1 VVVSNMSSMPK
12 VNERGRAGA
21 RTASDRRGA
30 LRDLAVGFAFAS
42 LAVVGTWW
50 LLGLAASYI
59 LVATGVYAALA
70 ILVLRALP
78 GDLRGPGLG
87 PANRVTL
94 ARAALAVPIFA
105 VALHPGSLGAAVA
118 WWTIVVST
126 AVMVADGFDGY
137 VARRTGSGSRFGA
150 RFDMELDAALL
161 LALSVLVWRQG
172 RVGYWVLSIGLMRYA
187 FVGASW
193 IWPELAADLPPSQR
207 RKIVCVIQGVALLV
221 ALGPVVPDAIAVA
234 VAAAGLLALAYS
246 FGVDV
251 RWALAAGRGAGRRTV
266 SGV

>member
-1 VVVSNMSSMPK
+1 MPT
-12 VNERGRAGA
+12 VDQRGSGRGRN
-21 RTASDRRGA
+21 TVERRGA
-30 LRDLAVGFAFAS
+30 LLDLALAFAFAS

-50 LLGLAASYI
+50 LLDLTASYVLI
-59 LVATGVYAALA
+59 GIAVYAGMAAL
-70 ILVLRALP
+70 VMWALP
-78 GDLRGPGLG
+78 DDLRGPGLG

-105 VALHPGSLGAAVA
+105 LALHSGPLDDALA

-161 LALSVLVWRQG
+161 LALSVLVWRDARAG
-172 RVGYWVLSIGLMRYA
+172 SWVLLIGLMRYA
-187 FVGASW
+187 FVAASW

-207 RKIVCVIQGVALLV
+207 RRVVCVIQGIVLLV
-221 ALGPVVPDAIAVA
+221 ALGPVIPDAVAVA
-234 VAAAGLLALAYS
+234 VAALGLVTLACS
-246 FGVDV
+246 FAVDV
-251 RWALAAGRGAGRRTV
+251 RWALAAGRGDRPSSV
-266 SGV
+266 SGA

>member
-1 VVVSNMSSMPK
+1 VVVSNLISMPT
-12 VNERGRAGA
+12 VNQRGSARAHDVA
-21 RTASDRRGA
+21 DRRGA
-30 LRDLAVGFAFAS
+30 LRDLAVAFAFAT

-50 LLGLAASYI
+50 LLGLTASYV
-59 LVATGVYAALA
+59 LLALA
-70 ILVLRALP
+70 VYTGLAAWLLWALP

-105 VALHPGSLGAAVA
+105 LALHSGPIGDPLA
-118 WWTIVVST
+118 WLTILVST

-161 LALSVLVWRQG
+161 MALSVLVWRDA
-172 RVGYWVLSIGLMRYA
+172 RVGPWVLLIGLMRYA
-187 FVGASW
+187 FVAASW

-207 RKIVCVIQGVALLV
+207 RKVVCVIQGVALLV
-221 ALGPVVPDAIAVA
+221 ALGPVIPRGVA
-234 VAAAGLLALAYS
+234 VVVAAVGLAALVYS
-246 FGVDV
+246 FAADV
-251 RWALAAGRGAGRRTV
+251 RWTLAAGRRDRRSV
-266 SGV
+266 RA

>member
-1 VVVSNMSSMPK
+1 MPT
-12 VNERGRAGA
+12 VNQRDEAGA
-21 RTASDRRGA
+21 RTVADRRGA
-30 LRDLAVGFAFAS
+30 RRDLAVAFAFAS

-59 LVATGVYAALA
+59 LVAVAVYAALA
-70 ILVLRALP
+70 ILLLRALP

-94 ARAALAVPIFA
+94 ARATLAVPILGM
-105 VALHPGSLGAAVA
+105 ALHPGPLGEAAA

-161 LALSVLVWRQG
+161 LALSVLVWREG
-172 RVGYWVLSIGLMRYA
+172 RVGSWVLSIGLMRYG
-187 FVGASW
+187 FVAASW
-193 IWPELAADLPPSQR
+193 IRPELAADLPPSQR
-207 RKIVCVIQGVALLV
+207 RKVVCVIQGVALLV
-221 ALGPVVPDAIAVA
+221 ALGPVVPDALAVA
-234 VAAAGLLALAYS
+234 VAAVGLVALAYS
-246 FGVDV
+246 FAVDV
-251 RWALAAGRGAGRRTV
+251 RWALVMGRAERHRSV